1 MISPANFAKGY
12 GSFWNTIFPM
22 ADALIRAINLD
33 YERFAPDAD
42 KGFYSDPKRRAIIN
56 ETAFELARMRWPN
69 AEADLT
75 LMDSAFAISAET
87 MLRIDPSSNIEYPS
101 DTEWHEV
108 EFVVGRLMQFFRSQS
123 LGTALV
129 FSPPVPGC
137 GFVDGGRADILVD
150 SVVFEVKSGERNF
163 RAIDLRQVLTYA
175 ALMNM
180 ASPNRISS
188 VALLNP
194 RRGVYY
200 RADCD
205 DICAAAGGAPSA
217 YCFSQMVGFMSGTF
231 NSI

>member
-12 GSFWNTIFPM
+12 SSFWNTIFPM

-42 KGFYSDPKRRAIIN
+42 KGFYSDAKRRAIIN
-56 ETAFELARMRWPN
+56 ETAFELARMRWDS
-69 AEADLT
+69 AKEDLGFI
-75 LMDSAFAISAET
+75 DSAFAIASET
-87 MLRIDPSSNIEYPS
+87 MLRIDPSSNVEYPS
-101 DTEWHEV
+101 ETEWHEV
-108 EFVVGRLMQFFRSQS
+108 EFVVGRLMQFFRLQS
-123 LGTALV
+123 AGTAFI
-129 FSPPVPGC
+129 FSPLVPGC
-137 GFVDGGRADILVD
+137 GFVDGGRADLLID

-163 RAIDLRQVLTYA
+163 RVIDLRQVLVYA
-175 ALMNM
+175 ALVNM
-180 ASPNRISS
+180 ATPNRIST

-217 YCFSQMVGFMSGTF
+217 YCFAQMVEFMSGTF